1 MQHLKE
7 LLLNGFSTCFGAL
20 FVLARLQGHP
30 VVSNWL
36 FLIWLAIITAYFA
49 VKSTKKE
56 N

>member
-1 MQHLKE
+1 MEHLKE
-7 LLLNGFSTCFGAL
+7 LLLNGFCTFSGAL
-20 FVLARLQGHP
+20 FVLARFQGHP

-36 FLIWLAIITAYFA
+36 FLIWVVIMTAYFV